1 MRDINLSEDNLPVRW
16 KYVKRNLKGLGII
29 TQESLEEDIRDIIQN
44 VLQRSIDK
52 DFSDKLGADWYQRT
66 AQRKDVRCGYYDRVF
81 TTSFGRA
88 ELRIPRARHINIKY
102 ELFDTYQRRHN
113 RLDYAIALSV
123 ILGLS
128 TKKQSRLFYELIG
141 DSVSH
146 QTASRLIYHLEEELA
161 SYRQR
166 PITNKYKYLLVD
178 GMWVNIKEL
187 WIKNRPVLFAL
198 GITKDNKKELIAFKL
213 AKGETEAEYTSF
225 LNDLYRRGLT
235 DIECVTAD
243 GAEAITQAVNTVY
256 PYARRQY
263 CYTHKLRNLNQNIRY
278 KQRHRKRLMDRAKKI
293 YKQPSKQEAIS
304 AFKRFIWKW
313 QDLEP
318 RACRNFSNNFINTLI
333 FYDFPREDRHLIS
346 TTNHLERYI
355 EELRRRTKIQ
365 GYFRN
370 EKSLNLWT
378 FGIIKYLN
386 ITIPEDTPVY
396 SIQPELQYQSAQFS

>member
-1 MRDINLSEDNLPVRW
+1 MRDINLSEDNLAVRW
-16 KYVKRNLKGLGII
+16 QYVKRNLKDAGII
-29 TQESLEEDIRDIIQN
+29 TQDSLEEDIRHVIKG
-44 VLQRSIDK
+44 VLQRSVDK
-52 DFSDKLGADWYQRT
+52 DFSEKLGAEWYARSDK
-66 AQRKDVRCGYYDRVF
+66 RKGVRCGYYDRIL
-81 TTSFGRA
+81 TTSFGRTK
-88 ELRIPRARHINIKY
+88 LKIPRARNTRIKY

-128 TKKQSRLFYELIG
+128 TKKQSKLFYELIG

-146 QTASRLIYHLEEELA
+146 QTASGLIYHLEEELV

-166 PITNKYKYLLVD
+166 PIANEYKYIIVD

-213 AKGETEAEYTSF
+213 AKGETEAEYTAF
-225 LNDLYRRGLT
+225 LNDLYRRGLQ

-243 GAEAITQAVNTVY
+243 GAEAITAAVNTVY

-263 CYTHKLRNLNQNIRY
+263 CYTHKLRNLLQNVRY
-278 KQRHRKRLMDRAKKI
+278 KQRHRKKLMDRAKKI
-293 YKQPSKQEAIS
+293 YKQPSKQKAIS
-304 AFKRFIWKW
+304 AFKHFIWKW

-318 RACRNFSNNFINTLI
+318 RACRNFSNNFIDTLN
-333 FYDFPREDRHLIS
+333 FYDFPKADRNFIS
-346 TTNHLERYI
+346 TSNHLERHI

-365 GYFRN
+365 GYFRS
-370 EKSLNLWT
+370 EKSLNIWL

-396 SIQPELQYQSAQFS
+396 SIQPELQYQSAQLS